1 MYVLNDHYS
10 GGVMPMSQMTIEK
23 AREML
28 EVVVGPEDLVAKV
41 PELGFKNLQALL
53 SANGLSKIP
62 VLPSEEKLNLAKEQQ
77 KALIF
82 RIARDGAGKE
92 VNLAYLK
99 ERFGG
104 LIYSSWFTKQPLPF
118 AAEPLTT
125 GWIFTDLDPL
135 PSSTDKT
142 LEEQLAYVKEKGSQL
157 KTPAADAYDLLVAY
171 RVTGKFFRGSPLNG
185 RTSTMIA
192 EEPVKISHFDKA
204 GMCISTGWGK
214 TVKSVEIGAATELT

>member
-1 MYVLNDHYS
+1 
-10 GGVMPMSQMTIEK
+10 MSQMTIEK

-28 EVVVGPEDLVAKV
+28 EVVIGPEDLVAKV

-53 SANGLSKIP
+53 SANSFSKIP
-62 VLPSEEKLNLAKEQQ
+62 PLPSEEKLNLAREQK

-82 RIARDGAGKE
+82 RVARDGTGKE

-104 LIYSSWFTKQPLPF
+104 LIYSSWFMKQPLPF
-118 AAEPLTT
+118 AIEPLAA
-125 GWIFTDLDPL
+125 GWVFTDLDPL
-135 PSSTDKT
+135 PSSAEKT
-142 LEEQLAYVKEKGSQL
+142 FQEQLAYVQEKGSRL
-157 KTPAADAYDLLVAY
+157 KIPAADAYDLLVAY
-171 RVTGKFFRGSPLNG
+171 RVTGKFFRSAPLNG
-185 RTSTMIA
+185 RTSAIIA

-214 TVKSVEIGAATELT
+214 TVKSVEIGAATELA